1 MVTKAV
7 EEGAVVK
14 LAMDKATVAKAAAD
28 KVTTKKVPVNKAAT
42 TKAAANKVV
51 AVKVATNKA
60 VVTKATE
67 EAVAKAVAD
76 ATALKTTY
84 QGAVATKTTMGSVG
98 SGSSAAPVVE
108 LKRAVAL
115 GGGTTPCSKHFHCA
129 WKPWYVGQLCSRL
142 LFHLFVLYLIEP
154 FIDQHA
160 CHWCNGV

>member
-7 EEGAVVK
+7 EEGTVVK
-14 LAMDKATVAKAAAD
+14 LAMDKAVAAKAAAG
-28 KVTTKKVPVNKAAT
+28 KVTAKKVPVNKAAV
-42 TKAAANKVV
+42 TKAAANKVM

-115 GGGTTPCSKHFHCA
+115 GGAP
-129 WKPWYVGQLCSRL
+129 L
-142 LFHLFVLYLIEP
+142 LVPSIFAVLGSPGMQGNCVVAFFFIYLYYI
-154 FIDQHA
+154 
-160 CHWCNGV
+160 